1 MRTICCHSSDRV
13 RPAGNVVDLEELR
26 RRRAQA
32 QRDSL
37 ARRPEPVFEEAEGPA
52 FRPVVIAATR
62 EERRRARRER
72 RSWMLDVCA
81 SLAVVFMT
89 LVFALR
95 IML

>member
-1 MRTICCHSSDRV
+1 MQTMYYPISDHV
-13 RPAGNVVDLEELR
+13 QPAGEIVDLEELR

-37 ARRPEPVFEEAEGPA
+37 ARSPEPAPEEMEERL
-52 FRPVVIAATR
+52 FHPVVLTTAR
-62 EERRRARRER
+62 EDRRQARREQ
-72 RSWMLDVCA
+72 RSWVLDICA

-95 IML
+95 ILM

>member
-1 MRTICCHSSDRV
+1 MQTMYHPISDHV
-13 RPAGNVVDLEELR
+13 QPAGEIVDLEELR

-37 ARRPEPVFEEAEGPA
+37 ARRPESAPERTEER
-52 FRPVVIAATR
+52 FFHPVVLTTTR
-62 EERRRARRER
+62 EDRRRAQREQ
-72 RSWMLDVCA
+72 RSWTLDVCA

-95 IML
+95 ILM